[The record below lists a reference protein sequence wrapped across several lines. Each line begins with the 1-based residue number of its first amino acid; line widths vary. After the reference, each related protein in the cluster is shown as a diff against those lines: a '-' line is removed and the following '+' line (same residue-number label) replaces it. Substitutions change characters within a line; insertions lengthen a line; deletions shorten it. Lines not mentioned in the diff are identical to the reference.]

1 MVYAAYNYT
10 ITDETGDLVTG
21 ASVEVRRESD
31 NVLATLYSDRAG
43 ASALANPF
51 TDSTGTG
58 RFHVA
63 GGAYKVTATK
73 GAFTRSFRFVAIGLA
88 AEQDFV
94 FESITAATAN
104 EGINV
109 DATDPANPTIE
120 GVAFTGDSGSGGTIG
135 MVPAPAAGDA
145 AANKFLKASGSWVAV
160 SSASTT
166 ETLTN
171 KRITPRVT
179 TITSSGTP
187 TINTDNCDIVN
198 ITALAAA
205 ITSMTT
211 NLTGTPSIGE
221 VLVFQIK
228 DNGTARAIT
237 WGASFTAKGVALPTT
252 TVINKLLTVSFLW
265 NGSNWGCVGSA
276 QEA

>member
-1 MVYAAYNYT
+1 MAYAAYNYT
-10 ITDETGDLVTG
+10 ISDASGNIVTG
-21 ASVEVRRESD
+21 ASVEVLRELD
-31 NVLATLYSDRAG
+31 NVLVPIYSDRDG
-43 ASALANPF
+43 TTPLANPF
-51 TDSTGTG
+51 TDATGTG
-58 RFHVA
+58 RFHAA
-63 GGAYKVTATK
+63 GSAYKVTATL
-73 GAFTRSFRFVAIGLA
+73 GGFTRSFRFVPIGLA
-88 AEQDFV
+88 AENDDV
-94 FESITAATAN
+94 VISVTAGTGISVDLTVPTTPIVELTSAVQTSLGKADTA
-104 EGINV
+104 V
-109 DATDPANPTIE
+109 QA
-120 GVAFTGDSGSGGTIG
+120 
-135 MVPAPAAGDA
+135 
-145 AANKFLKASGSWVAV
+145 
-160 SSASTT
+160 ASTT
-166 ETLTN
+166 TLTN

-179 TITSSGTP
+179 TITSSVTP
-187 TINTDNCDIVN
+187 TVNTDNCDIVN
-198 ITALAAA
+198 ITALADA

>member
-1 MVYAAYNYT
+1 MAYAAYNYT
-10 ITDETGDLVTG
+10 ISDASGNIITG

-31 NVLATLYSDRAG
+31 NVLVSIYSDRDG
-43 ASALANPF
+43 ATPLANPF
-51 TDSTGTG
+51 TDATGTG
-58 RFHVA
+58 RFHAA
-63 GGAYKVTATK
+63 GSAYKVTATK
-73 GAFTRSFRFVAIGLA
+73 DAFTRSFRFVPIGLGG
-88 AEQDFV
+88 EVDSI
-94 FESITAATAN
+94 FESITANTG
-104 EGINV
+104 EGVSI
-109 DATDPANPTIE
+109 DSTDPRNPVIS
-120 GVAFTGDSGSGGTIG
+120 GVAFTGDSGSGGVKG

-145 AANKFLKASGSWVAV
+145 AANKYLKASGSWVAV

-211 NLTGTPSIGE
+211 NLTGTPSIGD

>member
-1 MVYAAYNYT
+1 MAYAACNYL
-10 ITDETGDLVTG
+10 ITDEAGNVLTG
-21 ASVEVRRESD
+21 ALIEVRRESD
-31 NVLATLYSDRAG
+31 NVLVPLYSDRDG
-43 ASALANPF
+43 TTPLANPF
-51 TDSTGTG
+51 TDATGTG

-63 GGAYKVTATK
+63 GAAYKITASK
-73 GAFTRSFRFVAIGLA
+73 DAFIRSFRFVAIGLA
-88 AEQDFV
+88 AENDDV
-94 FESITAATAN
+94 VISVTAGTGISVDLTVPTAPSVELTSAVQTSLGKADTAVQAT
-104 EGINV
+104 
-109 DATDPANPTIE
+109 
-120 GVAFTGDSGSGGTIG
+120 
-135 MVPAPAAGDA
+135 
-145 AANKFLKASGSWVAV
+145 
-160 SSASTT
+160 STT
-166 ETLTN
+166 TLTN

-187 TINTDNCDIVN
+187 TVNTDNCDIVN